1 METLA
6 CFCET
11 YANIFLISQ
20 CSIFYE
26 DNPLPPPPPP
36 PPTPKITF
44 ASNFEQNVGCR
55 AVLVKQIDLF
65 CF

>member
-6 CFCET
+6 CFNET

-26 DNPLPPPPPP
+26 DNPPSLPPPPN
-36 PPTPKITF
+36 PKILF
-44 ASNFEQNVGCR
+44 ASNFEQNVR
-55 AVLVKQIDLF
+55 
-65 CF
+65 

>member
-6 CFCET
+6 CFYET

-26 DNPLPPPPPP
+26 DNPPNQ
-36 PPTPKITF
+36 KITF
-44 ASNFEQNVGCR
+44 ASNFEQNAGWR
-55 AVLVKQIDLF
+55 AVLAKQIDLF

>member
-6 CFCET
+6 VSMRHMQMFSLLVRAVSST
-11 YANIFLISQ
+11 KIIPSHP
-20 CSIFYE
+20 S
-26 DNPLPPPPPP
+26 PLKA
-36 PPTPKITF
+36 TITF
-44 ASNFEQNVGCR
+44 ASNFEQNVGWR

>member
-6 CFCET
+6 CFYET
-11 YANIFLISQ
+11 YANIFPISQ

-26 DNPLPPPPPP
+26 DNPPPPLPN
-36 PPTPKITF
+36 PKITF
-44 ASNFEQNVGCR
+44 ASNFKEIVGWR
-55 AVLVKQIDLF
+55 AVLFF